1 MERKNFQ
8 EAFDSIPYSEDFR
21 ERTKQ
26 LLLERLETKEIKEEV
41 KPKRLVA
48 KRTRTI
54 LVAAVLVA
62 AFALTVGAVVR
73 FTMPKTARDF
83 LQLEDSRLSE
93 ILSDGSVA
101 GVDGIRIEKKSVR
114 TAGQTVSMEAVL
126 DGTAIRPDIAALLN
140 MMNNHG
146 DASGLTFT
154 AKQEMWAVLTVTA
167 DDGGPVLGCEYEWDL
182 HQKLFCMLTI
192 QGIDPI
198 MWHYVGQFIIVN
210 NVAYVFV
217 PLHDAMMYADREL
230 RICMFGHF
238 APDYEIV
245 GMNEDD
251 GMTYFKEGYD
261 GLQAM
266 FTVDL
271 DDSLADH
278 HAVAVFEEKEPFL
291 PSDWEI
297 KHGLAE

>member
-8 EAFDSIPYSEDFR
+8 EAFDNIPYSEDFC

-41 KPKRLVA
+41 KPKRLAA

-54 LVAAVLVA
+54 LIAAALVVV
-62 AFALTVGAVVR
+62 FAVTVGAVVR

-83 LQLEDSRLSE
+83 LPLEDSRLSE
-93 ILSDGSVA
+93 ILADGSVA
-101 GVDGIRIEKKSVR
+101 GVNGIRIEKKSVR

-126 DGTAIRPDIAALLN
+126 DGTVIRPDIAAMLN

-167 DDGGPVLGCEYEWDL
+167 DDGGPVLGCEDESEL
-182 HQKLFCMLTI
+182 HRKMGCGLYV
-192 QGIDPI
+192 QGIEPVV
-198 MWHYVGQFIIVN
+198 WHYVGQFIVVDR
-210 NVAYVFV
+210 VAYVFV

-230 RICMFGHF
+230 RICLFGDF
-238 APDYEIV
+238 APMLNIME
-245 GMNEDD
+245 MNEED
-251 GMTYFKEGYD
+251 GLPRFNAFYD
-261 GLQAM
+261 GIQAT
-266 FTVDL
+266 FTVDI
-271 DDSLADH
+271 DDSLADRA
-278 HAVAVFEEKEPFL
+278 AVAAFEKKQPFL

>member
-8 EAFDSIPYSEDFR
+8 EAFDNIPYSEDFC

-41 KPKRLVA
+41 KPKRLAA

-54 LVAAVLVA
+54 LIAAALVVV
-62 AFALTVGAVVR
+62 FAVTVGAVVR

-83 LQLEDSRLSE
+83 LPLEDSRLSE
-93 ILSDGSVA
+93 ILADGSVA
-101 GVDGIRIEKKSVR
+101 GVNGIRIEKKSVR

-126 DGTAIRPDIAALLN
+126 DGTVIRPDIAAMLN

-167 DDGGPVLGCEYEWDL
+167 DDGGPVLGYEDESEL
-182 HQKLFCMLTI
+182 HHNMGCALFI
-192 QGIDPI
+192 QGIEPI
-198 MWHYVGQFIIVN
+198 NWHYDGQFIIVG

-230 RICMFGHF
+230 QICVYGAF
-238 APDYEIV
+238 APALNIMT
-245 GMNEDD
+245 MNEAD
-251 GMTYFKEGYD
+251 GLPRFNASYD
-261 GLQAM
+261 GIQAT
-266 FTVDL
+266 FTVDI
-271 DDSLADH
+271 DDSLADRA
-278 HAVAVFEEKEPFL
+278 AVAAFEEKEPYL

-297 KHGLAE
+297 AHGLAG